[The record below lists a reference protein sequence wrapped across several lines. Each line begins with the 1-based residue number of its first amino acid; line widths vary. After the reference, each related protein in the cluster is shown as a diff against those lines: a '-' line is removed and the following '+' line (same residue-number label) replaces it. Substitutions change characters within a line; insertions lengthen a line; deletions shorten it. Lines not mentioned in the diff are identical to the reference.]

1 MKNKNDFSADNF
13 IRKSLIKNIKERKY
27 ESNDCNAKEVNNVSM
42 IIPQKDDI
50 YTILRSLPQQN
61 EKGIWLWQPDA
72 KIIYFDNYCSE
83 IFGIDNSKTNN
94 MNIHDWFD
102 RIHPSDQAI
111 ARKQLDKIFFERQNF
126 FSYKCRIIGEKQF
139 ISVVDSGT
147 VINSSS
153 ADKQDYLLGFR
164 VKINYKEKI
173 KLQHYDDNN
182 FLSLKN
188 YNDQALIKK
197 NDLYQILNEISMQ
210 INSIRQ
216 FANPSSKVNDKINL
230 LYELTDKAKKISA
243 YFAEEINGNNKST
256 VE

>member
-13 IRKSLIKNIKERKY
+13 IRKSLIKNIEKRKD
-27 ESNDCNAKEVNNVSM
+27 ESIDCNAKEVNNASM
-42 IIPQKDDI
+42 IIPKKDDI
-50 YTILRSLPQQN
+50 YTILRSIPQQN

-83 IFGIDNSKTNN
+83 IFGINNIKTNN
-94 MNIHDWFD
+94 MDIHDWFD

-111 ARKQLDKIFFERQNF
+111 ARKQLDKIFFEGQIF
-126 FSYKCRIIGEKQF
+126 FSYECRIIGEKQF

-153 ADKQDYLLGFR
+153 AEKQNYLLGFR
-164 VKINYKEKI
+164 VKINYTEKI
-173 KLQHYDDNN
+173 KLQHYDVNN
-182 FLSLKN
+182 FSSLKN
-188 YNDQALIKK
+188 YNNQELIIK
-197 NDLYQILNEISMQ
+197 NNLYPILNEISIQ
-210 INSIRQ
+210 INSMRQ
-216 FANPSSKVNDKINL
+216 FANPISKVNEKINL

-243 YFAEEINGNNKST
+243 YLSEEINDNNKST